1 MTFKYSVGQIVQLKE
16 GQDGTVLGSVIF
28 FASEGVPS
36 EKIYK
41 VKRHDNG
48 QNTWILEDDLRGVI
62 QTCTGHKS
70 RPDWIPASVLL
81 GMGDV
86 LAWGK
91 NKYPNNDWK
100 TMDPEMHL
108 AACQRH
114 LLKHAKGEV
123 NDDESGMNHL
133 YHSLVRLAFYTHLTC
148 GAGK

>member
-1 MTFKYSVGQIVQLKE
+1 MIDDLVGKVVKIKLGKDVLDGVVIETETYTDGKRHKVQLTKSE
-16 GQDGTVLGSVIF
+16 YVLWV
-28 FASEGVPS
+28 
-36 EKIYK
+36 
-41 VKRHDNG
+41 D
-48 QNTWILEDDLRGVI
+48 QCTILEAVDLVRPY
-62 QTCTGHKS
+62 KS
-70 RPDWIPASVLL
+70 RPDWIPADVIL

-91 NKYPNNDWK
+91 GKYPNNDWK